1 MREHQILFNSL
12 PTWSL
17 GMTLHSTT
25 SQNCWLAFLAISPA
39 LLTQLASVLAPVCPA
54 RQSRFPVRSP
64 QDGGGRY
71 PASDTFCC
79 SERSKILTNCWT
91 VKFVKGGGDAERSRV
106 EAECLPLETRK
117 LFRHVSFCWGSGFGV
132 CLSACCLSEHGHRQQ
147 DQFLEEKLKGSWKV
161 GHCYSAVFYPPPPP
175 KKSVTD

>member
-17 GMTLHSTT
+17 DMTLHSTT

-64 QDGGGRY
+64 QDGGGRS

-79 SERSKILTNCWT
+79 SERSKILTNSWT
-91 VKFVKGGGDAERSRV
+91 GKFVKGGTPN
-106 EAECLPLETRK
+106 EAEWKPSVCRWKPGSCFVM
-117 LFRHVSFCWGSGFGV
+117 FRFVGGPVSV
-132 CLSACCLSEHGHRQQ
+132 C
-147 DQFLEEKLKGSWKV
+147 V
-161 GHCYSAVFYPPPPP
+161 
-175 KKSVTD
+175 